1 MPMKLAVSN
10 IAWPS
15 GADEDAFAVLDQ
27 HGVAGLEVA
36 PTKLW
41 PKPAEVPPGEVRR
54 YREGVER
61 HGLRVVAAQ
70 ALLFGRPDLTVFG
83 DAGTREATLEYLGAI
98 VRLCAAL
105 GAEALVF
112 GSPKNRRVGG
122 LAPETAWRI
131 AEEFFGRLAEV
142 ADRHGTVVVMEANP
156 PEYEADFVT
165 RAAEAAELVRRVNRP
180 GLRLHL
186 DTACMSLAGDDVA
199 GVLEAH
205 APLLHHFHVSEP
217 RLAPVS
223 DATVDHPRFAEA
235 LRRSGYDRWVSIEM
249 RAPEPFSADALD
261 GAVAWA
267 KRVYLGGG

>member
-199 GVLEAH
+199 GVLDESSRVRVAG
-205 APLLHHFHVSEP
+205 V
-217 RLAPVS
+217 LAARRDLAVVE
-223 DATVDHPRFAEA
+223 ATVDTPLLDQATARV
-235 LRRSGYDRWVSIEM
+235 RIE
-249 RAPEPFSADALD
+249 P
-261 GAVAWA
+261 
-267 KRVYLGGG
+267 